1 MGRGL
6 SQDLRDRVVA
16 AIDGGMSCRGAAVRF
31 GVSAASAI
39 GWRQLSLRHGT
50 PAAKAPRWRSAVRAD
65 RSARCLHPWC
75 DRDQG
80 CGSTSKWDPA
90 RPSRKRLERNSCK
103 SASKARPHLLVLTY
117 SKTVPKAA
125 KMVEIGAERSP
136 QPICDSRFV
145 PTTCGRIGRGPPW
158 TPIHTKTVDG
168 EVTYLDH
175 KAWIRAV
182 DHWRLRG

>member
-1 MGRGL
+1 MIGRR
-6 SQDLRDRVVA
+6 RDRWRDVVSRSGGPVRRERSERDRLAAVVA
-16 AIDGGMSCRGAAVRF
+16 S
-31 GVSAASAI
+31 S
-39 GWRQLSLRHGT
+39 RHAGSQ
-50 PAAKAPRWRSAVRAD
+50 APRWRSAVRAD

-80 CGSTSKWDPA
+80 CGSASKWDPA

-145 PTTCGRIGRGPPW
+145 PTTCGRIGRGPPR

-168 EVTYLDH
+168 EVTCLDH
-175 KAWIRAV
+175 KAWLRAV
-182 DHWRLRG
+182 GHWRLRG